1 MAPQDYHLYYQRH
14 LPHYQPPGAT
24 LFITS
29 RLTGSLPET
38 VIQRLE
44 AEFHQKESEIGGIID
59 AQAQKESAFSAQ
71 KRLFVKWDEELDS
84 ARHGPKWLSE
94 PAIANLVC
102 EALHYRDGWVYTLDA
117 YCVMPNHVHLV
128 CTPLIGEA
136 KVQSISK
143 IMHSLKG
150 FTARQAN
157 LLLGREG
164 AFWQHES
171 YDRVVRNPEEYQR
184 IVNYVM
190 DNPVRAGLPARWVY
204 YRESVGQ

>member
-1 MAPQDYHLYYQRH
+1 MAPQDYQFFYQRH

-24 LFITS
+24 LFITF
-29 RLTGSLPET
+29 RLAGSLPEE
-38 VIQRLE
+38 VIRRLE
-44 AEFHQKESEIGGIID
+44 AEVRQKESEIGGIID
-59 AQAQKESAFSAQ
+59 AQAQKESVFSTQ

-84 ARHGPKWLSE
+84 ARHGPKWLSV
-94 PAIANLVC
+94 PAITNLVC
-102 EALHYRDGWVYTLDA
+102 EALDYRDGRVYTLDA

-128 CTPLIGEA
+128 CTPLIGED
-136 KVQSISK
+136 KVQPISK

-171 YDRVVRNPEEYQR
+171 YDHVVRNSEEYQQ
-184 IVNYVM
+184 IVSYVM
-190 DNPVRAGLPARWVY
+190 ENPRRVGLPAHWVY
-204 YRESVGQ
+204 SRASK